1 MLQAIRSRATSF
13 VVKIL
18 FGVLIVTFGLW
29 GIGDIFRNRDT
40 DTSVAKVGGI
50 SITTEQLNASVQ
62 QDMNQ
67 LRGSFGSITLEQAK
81 QLGVVDIALN
91 RLIDSDLI
99 ELEVRRQSLAVGDT
113 AVRNAIIANQ
123 NFRGVAGSFDRNV
136 YSQVLAANRMSEA
149 QYESLQRSDLV
160 RGELTISLTEGMTP
174 PQALTEALYR
184 TQAERRIADTVNLPA
199 SAAGPAPIPTDSDL
213 AAFYAAHQDRFHT
226 PERRDFT
233 LGLLRISDVAAGIA
247 VPDDRLQEEYKA
259 RLQEFHKPEERQLQ
273 QMLLADADKAKAA
286 ASQLASGKNFADV
299 AKAMTGADPA
309 SLDLGWVKRDDLPPA
324 LADAAFALKQDGVSA
339 PVQTSFGWHIVK
351 LVGIHAETTQSFAQ
365 VKAQLQQDVA
375 RDEAGDQIAKTAN
388 QVDDALAGGA
398 SIADVASKFGLK
410 TVSVAGIDI
419 AGHDAGGKSVDLPK
433 PQDTIMRT
441 AFSTDGGQTSQLA
454 DLGDDGYFV
463 AHVDKVQPTGV
474 RPLTEAHDDVVKLW
488 QADQRNQ
495 ALSKLAAAIVAEVNS
510 GRSLRDVAASRKLA
524 VTTTAAL
531 PRTGDS
537 KTAPAVVAALFG
549 VKPGQATFAPST
561 DGFVV
566 AQLMQ
571 IQPADPAKDKPGVDA
586 LSHQLNQQMQSEL
599 LAEFDQALRR
609 RFPVEINQTNL
620 GRAL

>member
-1 MLQAIRSRATSF
+1 
-13 VVKIL
+13 
-18 FGVLIVTFGLW
+18 
-29 GIGDIFRNRDT
+29 
-40 DTSVAKVGGI
+40 
-50 SITTEQLNASVQ
+50 
-62 QDMNQ
+62 
-67 LRGSFGSITLEQAK
+67 
-81 QLGVVDIALN
+81 
-91 RLIDSDLI
+91 
-99 ELEVRRQSLAVGDT
+99 
-113 AVRNAIIANQ
+113 
-123 NFRGVAGSFDRNV
+123 
-136 YSQVLAANRMSEA
+136 
-149 QYESLQRSDLV
+149 
-160 RGELTISLTEGMTP
+160 
-174 PQALTEALYR
+174 
-184 TQAERRIADTVNLPA
+184 
-199 SAAGPAPIPTDSDL
+199 
-213 AAFYAAHQDRFHT
+213 
-226 PERRDFT
+226 
-233 LGLLRISDVAAGIA
+233 
-247 VPDDRLQEEYKA
+247 
-259 RLQEFHKPEERQLQ
+259 
-273 QMLLADADKAKAA
+273 
-286 ASQLASGKNFADV
+286 
-299 AKAMTGADPA
+299 
-309 SLDLGWVKRDDLPPA
+309 
-324 LADAAFALKQDGVSA
+324 
-339 PVQTSFGWHIVK
+339 
-351 LVGIHAETTQSFAQ
+351 